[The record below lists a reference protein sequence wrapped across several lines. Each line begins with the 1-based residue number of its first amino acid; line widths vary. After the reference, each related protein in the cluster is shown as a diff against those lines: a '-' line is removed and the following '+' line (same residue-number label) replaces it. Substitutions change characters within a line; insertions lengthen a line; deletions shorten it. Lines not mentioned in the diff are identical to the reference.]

1 MLHILEQQPGKSI
14 EFKTSTHNVNY
25 LTIQS
30 NFIQLVGSLFQFGS
44 FRECRQN
51 VLLLRR
57 TNSDFSVSQR
67 MWTGADRKQQ
77 AWDRTNHFYKSRF
90 INNCVHKVLDAH
102 CSSRNC
108 KMSELEGILLHSHL
122 IKSGTSSAMQRH
134 TSQKDTQN
142 FGFWFWFLRH
152 RIIFVEINTLSIS
165 VSFIQLLSKPQWEG
179 AWYTCV
185 VAQGTELL
193 GLDKGSRFILVLKL
207 WLFWKSL

>member
-14 EFKTSTHNVNY
+14 QFKISTNNVNY

-51 VLLLRR
+51 VLLLRW

-77 AWDRTNHFYKSRF
+77 AWDGTNHFYKCRF

-108 KMSELEGILLHSHL
+108 KISELEGILLHSHL
-122 IKSGTSSAMQRH
+122 IKSVTTSVMPRH

-165 VSFIQLLSKPQWEG
+165 VSFLQTPVGRRTIHVW
-179 AWYTCV
+179 
-185 VAQGTELL
+185 
-193 GLDKGSRFILVLKL
+193 
-207 WLFWKSL
+207 